1 MISAD
6 VKLILAVSQ
15 LNVVQ
20 FKWKHGISPNGLQK
34 AYLCLHAR
42 PEAHVISRDTID
54 DIKNRI
60 DIVDVIGDFITLK
73 RSGQNYK
80 ALSPF
85 TNEKT
90 ASFYVVPA
98 KGIFKDFSSGK
109 GGDGITFVMEH
120 EGMSYVE
127 ALRYLAKK
135 YGVEIKEDVQESA
148 IEHSERDS
156 LYIVMNYAKEYFRHL
171 LMHSDEGQSIGHTYF
186 RERGFNDRIIEKFEL
201 GYALNEWDGLKNK
214 ALSEGY
220 SETMLEKAGLIVRK
234 DETRSYDRFRG
245 RVIFPVHNLAGKV
258 IAFGARILTKEKDQP
273 KYINSPETEI
283 YHKSQVLYGLFQGKN
298 AIRREGFAYLVEGYT
313 DVISM
318 HLSDIDNVVASS
330 GTALT
335 EEQIKLMRR
344 FTNDV
349 TVLFDGDEA
358 GIKAALRGIDLIL
371 KGGLNVR
378 IVLLPDGDDPDSFS
392 KKQGSTA
399 LKDYLKSHSQ
409 DFISFKIDLYSKDAR
424 DPAKKAD
431 AIRDIVT
438 SISLIPDAIKR
449 SVYIQ
454 ETSELLKMPE
464 NVLLT
469 ELNKI
474 VLTERRKGDQVQST
488 PHREPPVA
496 SGLAPA
502 ETELQ
507 EDATQMSAV
516 VQLQERE
523 SIRLLLNYAENS
535 YDDGRLVDF
544 MVAELEDVEFTNP
557 IYAEIYAHFR
567 NGIRDGVDVDTL
579 YFMEHGSEGV
589 KNEVAALT
597 TQRYEASK
605 HWSDKYHIY
614 FPHEKEVLHD
624 MAYTN
629 VLRLKFR
636 VIQKMTDDN
645 LQQMKNAT
653 NEEDLE
659 RFFTIHEQLKG
670 AEKELAGMLGI
681 VVPK

>member
-1 MISAD
+1 M
-6 VKLILAVSQ
+6 
-15 LNVVQ
+15 
-20 FKWKHGISPNGLQK
+20 
-34 AYLCLHAR
+34 
-42 PEAHVISRDTID
+42 ISRDTID

-60 DIVDVIGDFITLK
+60 DIVDVVGDFVTLK

-85 TNEKT
+85 TGEKT
-90 ASFYVVPA
+90 ASFYVVPS

-120 EGMSYVE
+120 EGMSYLE
-127 ALRYLAKK
+127 ALRYLARK
-135 YGVEIKEDVQESA
+135 YGVEIKEEA
-148 IEHSERDS
+148 GEITIEHSERDS
-156 LYIVMNYAKEYFRHL
+156 LYILMNYAKEYYKHL
-171 LMHSDEGQSIGHTYF
+171 LLHSDEGQSIGLTYF
-186 RERGFNDRIIEKFEL
+186 RERGFNDRIIDKFEL
-201 GYALNEWDGLKNK
+201 GYALNEWDALKRK
-214 ALSEGY
+214 ALTEGHSEI
-220 SETMLEKAGLIVRK
+220 MLEKAGLVIRK
-234 DETRSYDRFRG
+234 DENRSYDRFRG

-283 YHKSQVLYGLFQGKN
+283 YHKSNVLYGLFQGKN

-313 DVISM
+313 DVLSM

-358 GIKAALRGIDLIL
+358 GIKAALRGIDLVL

-378 IVLLPDGDDPDSFS
+378 VVLLPDGDDPDSFS
-392 KKQGSTA
+392 RKQGSTA
-399 LKDYLKSHSQ
+399 LKEYLKAHTQ
-409 DFISFKIDLYSKDAR
+409 DFISFKIDLYAKDAR
-424 DPAKKAD
+424 DPARKAE

-454 ETSELLKMPE
+454 ETSQLLKMPE
-464 NVLLT
+464 NVLVS

-474 VLTERRKGDQVQST
+474 VFTERRKGDQAQ
-488 PHREPPVA
+488 PGPA
-496 SGLAPA
+496 SPEDQLPA
-502 ETELQ
+502 AIAAELQ
-507 EDATQMSAV
+507 ETATDLNSI

-523 SIRLLLNYAENS
+523 SIRLLLNYAENT
-535 YDDGRLVDF
+535 YEEERLVDF
-544 MVAELEDVEFTNP
+544 MAAELEDVVFTNP
-557 IYAEIYAHFR
+557 LYAEIYDHFR
-567 NGIRDGVDVDTL
+567 NGLRDGVTVDTF
-579 YFMEHGSEGV
+579 YFMEHGSDAI
-589 KNEVAALT
+589 KKEVAALT

-605 HWSDKYHIY
+605 HWSDKYHIS
-614 FPHEKEVLHD
+614 FPNEKEVLRD
-624 MAYTN
+624 LAYTN